1 MDLSVVYAV
10 TAICGMIAAVGGIIA
25 IIFRFVRWIDRQK
38 AQDLEMAAIK
48 ESHEKDL
55 QTMREELTV
64 ICFGLLAA
72 LDGLKQLG
80 ANGNVT
86 KAHDSLDKHL
96 NQKAHK

>member
-1 MDLSVVYAV
+1 MLLTPQIIV
-10 TAICGMIAAVGGIIA
+10 TGATFLGALGAIVAL
-25 IIFRFVRWIDRQK
+25 VRKFCHWLDRQK
-38 AQDLEMAAIK
+38 AQDQELK
-48 ESHEKDL
+48 EI
-55 QTMREELTV
+55 REEMTV

-86 KAHDSLDKHL
+86 KAHDKLDKHL

>member
-1 MDLSVVYAV
+1 MDISPQTIITAATFLGAV
-10 TAICGMIAAVGGIIA
+10 GAIAAVIRK
-25 IIFRFVRWIDRQK
+25 FCHWLDRQK
-38 AQDLEMAAIK
+38 AQDRELK
-48 ESHEKDL
+48 EI
-55 QTMREELTV
+55 REEMTV

-86 KAHDSLDKHL
+86 KAHDKLDKHL

>member
-1 MDLSVVYAV
+1 MAIIETIL
-10 TAICGMIAAVGGIIA
+10 AICGIPAAIGGVLALILKFIHW
-25 IIFRFVRWIDRQK
+25 VDRQK
-38 AQDLEMAAIK
+38 AQDLELK
-48 ESHEKDL
+48 EI
-55 QTMREELTV
+55 REEMTV

-86 KAHDSLDKHL
+86 KAHDKLDKHL